1 MTYLSLA
8 LEAWRDGYALRRRRQ
23 RYKRYTYGDQWS
35 DPATAADGSA
45 VTEGDLASH
54 NGQQPLTNNLIRQLV
69 KCVIGNFRG
78 SMTAPA
84 PVPAA
89 ETAARNA
96 LDELDARM
104 LEEFLISGCAIQ
116 RVTVE
121 KRMAGEGVWVDN
133 VSPASFFIN
142 RFTDPRGLDI
152 ELVGM
157 LHSLSFREVMM
168 RYGTDAS
175 RAALIK
181 AEYSGADPL
190 SGLQEGVSLGDP
202 AAMEF
207 FSAPRHRCRVIEV
220 WTPESRNV
228 LRCHDPEQASAFTV
242 AADCLESLREVN
254 AARQRECRPEVTIDP
269 RTTMRWH
276 CRIFTPGGRVL
287 EEYDSPYPHGL
298 HPFAVKFYP
307 LTDGEVHS
315 FVEDIIDQQRHINR
329 LITLMDSI
337 MAHSA
342 KGVLLFPAG
351 QKPECMSWQQL
362 GSLWASCNGIIPYEP
377 NRCDG
382 EPRQIISGAQDAGA
396 SRLLELQMQMFN
408 QISGVS
414 EAMKGQSSQGASSTS
429 MFDAQVQRSALAL
442 LDMLDSFNDFRA
454 ARNRLMAG
462 S

>member
-1 MTYLSLA
+1 ML
-8 LEAWRDGYALRRRRQ
+8 
-23 RYKRYTYGDQWS
+23 
-35 DPATAADGSA
+35 
-45 VTEGDLASH
+45 
-54 NGQQPLTNNLIRQLV
+54 
-69 KCVIGNFRG
+69 FR
-78 SMTAPA
+78 
-84 PVPAA
+84 
-89 ETAARNA
+89 
-96 LDELDARM
+96 
-104 LEEFLISGCAIQ
+104 
-116 RVTVE
+116 
-121 KRMAGEGVWVDN
+121 
-133 VSPASFFIN
+133 SPASFFIN

-181 AEYSGADPL
+181 AEYSGCDPL
-190 SGLQEGVSLGDP
+190 SGLQEGVSLGDS

-207 FSAPRHRCRVIEV
+207 FTAPRHRCRVIEV
-220 WTPESRNV
+220 WTLESRNV

-254 AARQRECRPEVTIDP
+254 AARQQEGRPEVTIDP

-287 EEYDSPYPHGL
+287 DEYDSPYPHSL

-315 FVEDIIDQQRHINR
+315 FVEDIIDQQRHVNR

-382 EPRQIISGAQDAGA
+382 EPRQIISGGQDAGA
-396 SRLLELQMQMFN
+396 SRLLELQMQLFN

-442 LDMLDSFNDFRA
+442 LDMLDSFNYFRA
-454 ARNRLMAG
+454 ARNRLMA
-462 S
+462 SS

>member
-190 SGLQEGVSLGDP
+190 SGLQEIRRPWS
-202 AAMEF
+202 
-207 FSAPRHRCRVIEV
+207 FSAPRA
-220 WTPESRNV
+220 T
-228 LRCHDPEQASAFTV
+228 
-242 AADCLESLREVN
+242 AA
-254 AARQRECRPEVTIDP
+254 A
-269 RTTMRWH
+269 
-276 CRIFTPGGRVL
+276 
-287 EEYDSPYPHGL
+287 
-298 HPFAVKFYP
+298 
-307 LTDGEVHS
+307 
-315 FVEDIIDQQRHINR
+315 
-329 LITLMDSI
+329 
-337 MAHSA
+337 
-342 KGVLLFPAG
+342 
-351 QKPECMSWQQL
+351 
-362 GSLWASCNGIIPYEP
+362 
-377 NRCDG
+377 
-382 EPRQIISGAQDAGA
+382 
-396 SRLLELQMQMFN
+396 
-408 QISGVS
+408 
-414 EAMKGQSSQGASSTS
+414 
-429 MFDAQVQRSALAL
+429 
-442 LDMLDSFNDFRA
+442 
-454 ARNRLMAG
+454 
-462 S
+462 

>member
-78 SMTAPA
+78 SMTAPE

-89 ETAARNA
+89 ETTGRNS

-181 AEYSGADPL
+181 AEYSGGEQL
-190 SGLQEGVSLGDP
+190 SGLQEGVSLGDS

-207 FSAPRHRCRVIEV
+207 FTAPRHRCRVIEV
-220 WTPESRNV
+220 WTLESRNV

-242 AADCLESLREVN
+242 AADCLESLMVVN

-276 CRIFTPGGRVL
+276 CRFFTPGGRVL

-382 EPRQIISGAQDAGA
+382 EPRQIISAGQDAGA

>member
-1 MTYLSLA
+1 MNYLSLA

-78 SMTAPA
+78 SMTAPS

-181 AEYSGADPL
+181 AEYSGCDPL
-190 SGLQEGVSLGDP
+190 SGLQEGVSLGDS

-207 FSAPRHRCRVIEV
+207 FTAPRHRCRVIEV
-220 WTPESRNV
+220 WTLESRNV
-228 LRCHDPEQASAFTV
+228 LRCHPEQASAFTV

-254 AARQRECRPEVTIDP
+254 AARQREGRPEVTIDP

-287 EEYDSPYPHGL
+287 DEYDSPYPHGL

-315 FVEDIIDQQRHINR
+315 FVEDIIDQQRHVNR

-382 EPRQIISGAQDAGA
+382 EPRQIISGGQDAGA
-396 SRLLELQMQMFN
+396 SRLLELQMQLFN

>member
-78 SMTAPA
+78 SMTVPE

-89 ETAARNA
+89 EASARNA
-96 LDELDARM
+96 LDELDSRM

-142 RFTDPRGLDI
+142 RFSDPRGLDI

-181 AEYSGADPL
+181 AEYSGGDLL
-190 SGLQEGVSLGDP
+190 SGLQEGVSLGDS

-207 FSAPRHRCRVIEV
+207 FTAPRHRCRVIEV
-220 WTPESRNV
+220 WTLESRNV

-254 AARQRECRPEVTIDP
+254 AARQQECRPEVTIDP

-362 GSLWASCNGIIPYEP
+362 GSLWASCNGVIPYEP

-382 EPRQIISGAQDAGA
+382 EPRQIISGGQDAGA

>member
-1 MTYLSLA
+1 MNYLLLA
-8 LEAWRDGYALRRRRQ
+8 LEAWRDGYTLRRRRQ

-142 RFTDPRGLDI
+142 RFTDPRGFDI

-190 SGLQEGVSLGDP
+190 SGLHEGVSLGDP

-220 WTPESRNV
+220 WTLESRNV

-382 EPRQIISGAQDAGA
+382 EPRQIISSGQDAGA

>member
-1 MTYLSLA
+1 
-8 LEAWRDGYALRRRRQ
+8 
-23 RYKRYTYGDQWS
+23 
-35 DPATAADGSA
+35 
-45 VTEGDLASH
+45 
-54 NGQQPLTNNLIRQLV
+54 
-69 KCVIGNFRG
+69 
-78 SMTAPA
+78 
-84 PVPAA
+84 
-89 ETAARNA
+89 
-96 LDELDARM
+96 
-104 LEEFLISGCAIQ
+104 
-116 RVTVE
+116 
-121 KRMAGEGVWVDN
+121 
-133 VSPASFFIN
+133 
-142 RFTDPRGLDI
+142 
-152 ELVGM
+152 
-157 LHSLSFREVMM
+157 
-168 RYGTDAS
+168 
-175 RAALIK
+175 
-181 AEYSGADPL
+181 
-190 SGLQEGVSLGDP
+190 
-202 AAMEF
+202 MEF
-207 FSAPRHRCRVIEV
+207 FTAPRHRCRVIEV
-220 WTPESRNV
+220 WTLESRNV

-242 AADCLESLREVN
+242 ATDCLESLREVN
-254 AARQRECRPEVTIDP
+254 AARQREGRPEVTIAP

-287 EEYDSPYPHGL
+287 DEYDSPYPHGL

-315 FVEDIIDQQRHINR
+315 FVEDIIDQQRHVNR

-382 EPRQIISGAQDAGA
+382 EPRQIISGGQDAGA

>member
-8 LEAWRDGYALRRRRQ
+8 LEAWRDGYALRRQ

-220 WTPESRNV
+220 WTLESRNV

>member
-1 MTYLSLA
+1 M
-8 LEAWRDGYALRRRRQ
+8 
-23 RYKRYTYGDQWS
+23 
-35 DPATAADGSA
+35 
-45 VTEGDLASH
+45 TEGDLASH

-78 SMTAPA
+78 SMTAPE

-220 WTPESRNV
+220 WTLESRNV

-382 EPRQIISGAQDAGA
+382 EPRQIISSGQDAGA